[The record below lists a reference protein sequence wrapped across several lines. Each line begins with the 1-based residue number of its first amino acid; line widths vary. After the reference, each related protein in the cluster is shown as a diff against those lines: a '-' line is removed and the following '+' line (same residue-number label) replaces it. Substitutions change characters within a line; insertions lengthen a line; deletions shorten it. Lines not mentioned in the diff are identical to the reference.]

1 MSKIQ
6 HFFFTVIVLLLA
18 SCSKEYDDSSL
29 VNRVDDLE
37 NRVTKLEQLCQQ
49 MNTNISSV
57 QSIVDAI
64 QKNDHFSSVTPITKD
79 NQNIGY
85 TITFASGKS
94 ITIYHGKDGQN
105 GENGSNGYTPKI
117 GVKQDTDNVY
127 YWTIDNEWL
136 TDDQGN
142 KIKASPDNG
151 SNGQDGSDG
160 QDGANGQDGKT
171 PQLKIENDYWYV
183 SYDNGTSW
191 TQLGKATGKDGVNG
205 MNGLNGDS
213 FFKDVNVDDK
223 YIYFTLA
230 NGTTLTIEKM
240 AELALYFDTST
251 LNEVA
256 TNSEVRVEY
265 TVVSESNS
273 VQLEVIATS
282 DLTAEVVATDA
293 SNKSGYILIR
303 TSKSYDAA
311 SKVIVFA
318 TDGNKVVMK
327 SIKLQVTPDT
337 ESAQLYIYNGA
348 TKNVSAA
355 GGAVT
360 LSFLTNV
367 DCEAVIPDEA
377 SSWISNSQNRA
388 LNNENITLYVA
399 ENTSDRRSAK
409 VKVQSLD
416 GKLSVEYTI
425 VQAGKASS
433 SNPEVDDY
441 GNILDTPASNEIF
454 YTSKNGQIVNPND
467 PNAFGATIISNTY
480 ANGIGIILFDRSVT
494 SIGNNAFQG
503 NSLTNISIPNSVTT
517 IGKFAFYCCSN
528 LTNISLAN
536 SVTSIGQGAFY
547 SCSNLTNINI
557 PNSVTIIGYAAFE
570 NCSSLTN
577 INIPN
582 SLTEI
587 GGYAFKNCIG
597 LTNINIPN
605 SVTEIGNGAFENCS
619 SLTNINIPNSMTII
633 KTEAFKNCSGI
644 TNINIPNSVTII
656 ESYAFTKC
664 ISLESVV
671 IGTGIKNI
679 YNNAFENCYALNSIT
694 CKATTPPTGG
704 SKMFEAIGNSPKIYV
719 PTGSGDAYKAKEYW
733 SDYAS
738 IIVEKDM

>member
-1 MSKIQ
+1 MNKIFS
-6 HFFFTVIVLLLA
+6 FFYTAMILLLA

-64 QKNDHFSSVTPITKD
+64 QKNDHVSTVTPISKD
-79 NQNIGY
+79 NQEIGY
-85 TITFASGKS
+85 TITFASGKT
-94 ITIYHGKDGQN
+94 ITIYHGNDGKD
-105 GENGSNGYTPKI
+105 GENGQNGYTPKI
-117 GVKQDTDNVY
+117 GVKQDIDNVY
-127 YWTIDNEWL
+127 YWTIDDEWL
-136 TDDQGN
+136 TDDKGN
-142 KIKASPDNG
+142 KIKASPDK
-151 SNGQDGSDG
+151 SSDG
-160 QDGANGQDGKT
+160 QDGTNGQDGIT

-205 MNGLNGDS
+205 MNGNS
-213 FFKDVNVDDK
+213 FFQDVNIDDK

-230 NGTTLTIEKM
+230 NGTILTVEKM
-240 AELALYFDTST
+240 SELALYFDTSS
-251 LNEVA
+251 LKEVP
-256 TNSEVRVEY
+256 TNSEVRVDY
-265 TVVSESNS
+265 TVVCASNS
-273 VQLEVIATS
+273 VEMEVIATS
-282 DLTAEVVATDA
+282 DLTAEVVANDA

-303 TSKSYDAA
+303 TGKSYDAA

-327 SIKLQVTPDT
+327 SIKLQVAPDT

-377 SSWISNSQNRA
+377 SSWISKNQNRA
-388 LNNENITLYVA
+388 LNYKNITLYVA
-399 ENTSDRRSAK
+399 ENTSERRSAK

-425 VQAGKASS
+425 VQAGSASS
-433 SNPEVDDY
+433 SNPEVDDN
-441 GNILDTPASNEIF
+441 GNILSTPAANEIF
-454 YTSKNGQIVNPND
+454 YTSNNGKIVNPTE
-467 PNAFGATIISNTY
+467 PNVFGATIISNTY
-480 ANGIGIILFDRSVT
+480 ANGVGVILFDRSVT
-494 SIGNNAFQG
+494 AIGNRAFSG
-503 NSLTNISIPNSVTT
+503 CSGLTNISIPNSVTA
-517 IGKFAFYCCSN
+517 IGTSAFESCRS
-528 LTNISLAN
+528 LTNINIPN
-536 SVTSIGQGAFY
+536 SVTTIGNDAFQY
-547 SCSNLTNINI
+547 CRSLTNINIPNSVTTIGSYAFSGCSNLTNINI
-557 PNSVTIIGYAAFE
+557 PNSVRAISYGAF
-570 NCSSLTN
+570 NDCSGLTN
-577 INIPN
+577 ISIPN
-582 SLTEI
+582 SVTAI
-587 GGYAFKNCIG
+587 GDYAFNDCSG

-605 SVTEIGNGAFENCS
+605 SVTTIGIS
-619 SLTNINIPNSMTII
+619 
-633 KTEAFKNCSGI
+633 
-644 TNINIPNSVTII
+644 
-656 ESYAFTKC
+656 AFTKC

-671 IGTGIKNI
+671 IGTGIKKI
-679 YNNAFENCYALNSIT
+679 SSNAFENCYLLNSIT
-694 CKATTPPTGG
+694 CKATTPPSGG

-719 PTGSGDAYKAKEYW
+719 PTGSGDAYKAKQYW